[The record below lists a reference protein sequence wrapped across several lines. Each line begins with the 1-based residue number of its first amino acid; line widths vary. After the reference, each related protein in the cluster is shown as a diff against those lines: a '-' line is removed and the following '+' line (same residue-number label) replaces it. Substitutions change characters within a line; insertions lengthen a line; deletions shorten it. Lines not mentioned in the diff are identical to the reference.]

1 MQSSKILIFGGSF
14 DPFHN
19 GHFEILNQAE
29 KLFKF
34 DHIFIVP
41 NYISPTKKTK
51 SLTSDFD
58 RVEMIKLAIEQKSN
72 WSISMFELERKQR
85 SYTINTIKYFSS
97 LNPNSEIFLLIG
109 LDQWNQFELWK
120 KYDEILAKC
129 KIIVAKRNNEN
140 VKCKFNIIPITI
152 PGININISSTNIR
165 QKPTLYSLNY
175 KVLNYLNEN
184 GLYAID
190 RIKPLMSQK
199 RFEHSLRVAYMAKDL
214 MNHYDPD
221 NKHFA
226 FTAGIYHDIAKELHF
241 DKQINIAENILGITD
256 YSTPK
261 LLHGYVGSYIL
272 RNEYYFNNQLI
283 LDAISRH
290 TRIYDYYSTKPTLL
304 DKVVYLA
311 DKLEPNRTDEDV
323 FGKKIDRY
331 RKLAYEN
338 IDKCFEELYNW
349 LQINLSKK

>member
-1 MQSSKILIFGGSF
+1 MQSSKILIFGGTF

-29 KLFKF
+29 KLFQF
-34 DHIFIVP
+34 DKIFIVP
-41 NYISPTKKTK
+41 NYVSPTKELK

-58 RVEMIKLAIEQKSN
+58 RVEMIKLAIEQKPN
-72 WSISMFELERKQR
+72 WSISMFELERKQP
-85 SYTINTIKYFSS
+85 SYTIDTIEHFAS

-109 LDQWNQFELWK
+109 VDQWNQFHLWK
-120 KYDEILAKC
+120 RYQEILAKC
-129 KIIVAKRNNEN
+129 KIIIAKRDNEEIEH
-140 VKCKFNIIPITI
+140 KFNTI
-152 PGININISSTNIR
+152 PYTLPGIDIKISSTNIR
-165 QKPTLYSLNY
+165 HKPTLYSLNY
-175 KVLNYLNEN
+175 KVLNYINEH

-214 MNHYDPD
+214 MNHYDS
-221 NKHFA
+221 NNNNLA
-226 FTAGIYHDIAKELHF
+226 FTAGIYHDIAKEMHF
-241 DKQINIAENILGITD
+241 DKQINIAEDILGITKYD
-256 YSTPK
+256 SPK
-261 LLHGYVGSYIL
+261 VLHGYIGSYLL

-290 TRIYDYYSTKPTLL
+290 TKIYDFYTTKPTLL

-323 FGKKIDRY
+323 FGQNIDEY
-331 RKLAYEN
+331 RKLAYKN
-338 IDKCFEELYNW
+338 IDQCFEKLYNW